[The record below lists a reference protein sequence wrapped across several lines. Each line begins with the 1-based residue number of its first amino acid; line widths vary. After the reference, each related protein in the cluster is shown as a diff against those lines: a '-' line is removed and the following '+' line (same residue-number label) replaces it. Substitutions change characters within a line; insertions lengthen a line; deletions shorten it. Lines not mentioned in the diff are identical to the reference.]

1 MLRPRSR
8 PGLEDKQPSFTTR
21 AHHEVMRMGR
31 RAPLLHCHSSQCPPV
46 PRIVSHSSPCFSPA
60 LLASAPTPHFPS
72 LFNPSSSPSVLS
84 SAPAPPPLLTSAP
97 ALPLPFSLQL
107 LLRCCPLG
115 SGLLALWH
123 GRLYSRWGG
132 FHRSTLCDTASTSLW
147 WVCSGS

>member
-84 SAPAPPPLLTSAP
+84 SAPAPPPPSNFGPCSPPSLLTSAP
-97 ALPLPFSLQL
+97 APLLPPRLWAAGALARPFI
-107 LLRCCPLG
+107 
-115 SGLLALWH
+115 
-123 GRLYSRWGG
+123 
-132 FHRSTLCDTASTSLW
+132 
-147 WVCSGS
+147 